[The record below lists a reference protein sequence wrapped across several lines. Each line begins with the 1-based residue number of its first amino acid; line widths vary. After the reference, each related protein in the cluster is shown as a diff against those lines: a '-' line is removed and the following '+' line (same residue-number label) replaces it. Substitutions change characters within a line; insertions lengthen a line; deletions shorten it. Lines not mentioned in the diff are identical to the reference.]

1 MWQTLRKVFSH
12 PELRKKILLTLLLLI
27 IVRVLAHIPLP
38 GVDIKVLKE
47 FFSQNQLFGLLN
59 MFSGGTLENFS
70 IALMG
75 VGPYITSSIIMQLL
89 TMVVPSLEALQEEGE
104 YGHRKINQYTR
115 ILTVPMAFLQS
126 LGMISLLQRG
136 VQGLQINIQG
146 VTLLEAG
153 IVVTAGTILMMW
165 IGELISELGI
175 GNGISLIITLGIIAG
190 IPKMIRNTAAII
202 FTGGLLDT
210 AKIVSVIVF
219 IVAILLTIFVIVFFN
234 EGERRIPVVY
244 ARQIRGRRMVGG
256 VETYLPLRPA
266 QAGVIPII
274 FALSILLF
282 PSSIAQFLKT
292 AHSEKIVNIAEWLG
306 AFFSNDVYYTL
317 IYFILTFAFTF
328 FYTSIIFNTRRI
340 SENIQKHGG
349 YIPGVRPGIETKN
362 YLSSVMYKICSLG
375 GIFLGVI
382 AILPFVLRKITGLTT
397 IAIGGT
403 GLLIMVS
410 VVLETVDQFRAMLLM
425 RQYEE

>member
-1 MWQTLRKVFSH
+1 MWQTLRKIFSH
-12 PELRKKILLTLLLLI
+12 PELTKKIIFTLSLLI
-27 IVRVLAHIPLP
+27 IVRILAHIPLP
-38 GVDIKVLKE
+38 GVDVKALKE
-47 FFSQNQLFGLLN
+47 FFSQNELFGLLN
-59 MFSGGTLENFS
+59 MFAGGTIENFS

-75 VGPYITSSIIMQLL
+75 VSPYITSSIIMQLL
-89 TMVVPSLEALQEEGE
+89 TMVIPSLEALGEEGE

-126 LGMISLLQRG
+126 LGMISLLERG
-136 VQGLQINIQG
+136 VQGFQINIQG
-146 VTLLEAG
+146 ITLFEAV

-165 IGELISELGI
+165 LGELISELGI

-190 IPKMIRNTAAII
+190 IPGMIKDTATLI
-202 FTGGLLDT
+202 FTGGVLDT
-210 AKIVSVIVF
+210 SKIVSLISF
-219 IVAILLTIFVIVFFN
+219 IVVILLTIFVIVFFN

-244 ARQIRGRRMVGG
+244 ARQVRGRRVVGG

-282 PSSIAQFLKT
+282 PSSVAQFLKT
-292 AHSEKIVNIAEWLG
+292 AHSEKVVNIAEHLG
-306 AFFSNDVYYTL
+306 AFFANDLYYTL

-328 FYTSIIFNTRRI
+328 FYTSIIFNTQKI
-340 SENIQKHGG
+340 AENLQKHGG
-349 YIPGVRPGIETKN
+349 YIPGIRPGLETKN
-362 YLSSVMYKICSLG
+362 YLSGVTYKICSLG
-375 GIFLGVI
+375 GFFLGII
-382 AILPFVLRKITGLTT
+382 AILPFLLTKFTGLTT